1 MKKTIFPLFIF
12 IVLPF
17 ISCNNSN
24 NDSKMIVPS
33 AEPSYTVTIN
43 SSEGTTVMNVDATSK
58 NVTKSTFTDTETG
71 FVTRKEYI
79 YDSKNELR
87 AIDVNDDSEGLY
99 SIKFGSLEENSSRS
113 AIPQQEDTPKY
124 VRSIK
129 KTYNKEHSRN
139 IYDEE
144 ERLEYYYDENGKL
157 GGIFRIDGK
166 NNVIYKG
173 AKNDE

>member
-79 YDSKNELR
+79 HDNNLLNGFGHGCRHFPSVTYCFL
-87 AIDVNDDSEGLY
+87 IGLPC
-99 SIKFGSLEENSSRS
+99 GAGTCCNSGYFKPGM
-113 AIPQQEDTPKY
+113 I
-124 VRSIK
+124 
-129 KTYNKEHSRN
+129 
-139 IYDEE
+139 
-144 ERLEYYYDENGKL
+144 L
-157 GGIFRIDGK
+157 
-166 NNVIYKG
+166 
-173 AKNDE
+173 

>member
-1 MKKTIFPLFIF
+1 MKKALLPVFIF
-12 IVLPF
+12 IALQF
-17 ISCNNSN
+17 TGCNNSG
-24 NDSKMIVPS
+24 NDTKLIP
-33 AEPSYTVTIN
+33 AAAGQSYTVTIN
-43 SSEGTTVMNVDATSK
+43 SSDGTTVMTVDENSRNIK
-58 NVTKSTFTDTETG
+58 NSTFTDAETG
-71 FVTRKEYI
+71 NITRKEYS

-87 AIDVNDDSEGLY
+87 AIEVNNDTEGLY
-99 SIKFGSLEENSSRS
+99 SIRFGALEENSSRS
-113 AIPQQEDTPKY
+113 IISQQEDTPKY

-129 KTYNKEHSRN
+129 KSYNKEHSRN
-139 IYDEE
+139 IYDDE